1 MSENAQET
9 KAVITVDKETKRM
22 MKDSMRIHTPQKR
35 SKVRYLVSV
44 WLDTDDVWMEDM
56 RFRYIED
63 AQVHAARWGRIYGA
77 TVTQITK
84 IEV

>member
-1 MSENAQET
+1 MSTESNNKT
-9 KAVITVDKETKRM
+9 HITLEKDQKRV
-22 MKDSMRIHTPQKR
+22 MKDAMRVHTPQKR
-35 SKVRYLVSV
+35 SRVRFLVSV
-44 WLDTDDVWMEDM
+44 WLDDEDIWMDDM